1 MSVSKSAAGKG
12 LGASVLAAAAI
23 LLTVAPA
30 AATDWTV
37 SLGAEG
43 RMVPSFQGSDRIIFA
58 PYPLIDIRRAG
69 TPARFHSP
77 RDGAS
82 LGLIE
87 SGSFRFGPTVKID
100 LPRRESDDDDLRG
113 LGNVDWAIEA
123 GLFAEFWP
131 LQWLRTRA
139 EVRQGFGGHHGV
151 VADLTADAVVPVT
164 PKLTL
169 SAGPRLTLVTA
180 DANDPYFS
188 VDPTQSAKSGLP
200 VYAAGGGVQSYGFGA
215 QARYQFTPKWESH
228 LFLEYAHLSG
238 DAANSPLVLQ
248 RGSTEQIQVGLGAS
262 YAFDVPGLW

>member
-1 MSVSKSAAGKG
+1 MPVSKNAVGKG
-12 LGASVLAAAAI
+12 LGAGMLAAAAM
-23 LLTVAPA
+23 LLTA
-30 AATDWTV
+30 ASATAEDWTV

-43 RMVPSFQGSDRIIFA
+43 RVVPSFLGSDRYIFA
-58 PYPLIDIRRAG
+58 PFPVIDIRRAG

-82 LGLIE
+82 LGIIE
-87 SGSFRFGPTVKID
+87 SGSFRLGPTVKIE
-100 LPRRESDDDDLRG
+100 LPRRESDDDDLKG
-113 LGNVDWAIEA
+113 LGNVDWTVEA

-139 EVRQGFGGHHGV
+139 EVRQGFGGHHGI
-151 VADLTADAVVPVT
+151 VADLMADAVVPVT

-169 SAGPRLTLVTA
+169 SAGPRLTLATA

-188 VDPTQSAKSGLP
+188 VDATQAAKSGLP
-200 VYAAGGGVQSYGFGA
+200 VYEAGGGVQSYGFGA

-228 LFLEYAHLSG
+228 LFLEYAHLSD
-238 DAANSPLVLQ
+238 DAANSPLVQQ
-248 RGSTEQIQVGLGAS
+248 RGSAEQMQIGIGAS